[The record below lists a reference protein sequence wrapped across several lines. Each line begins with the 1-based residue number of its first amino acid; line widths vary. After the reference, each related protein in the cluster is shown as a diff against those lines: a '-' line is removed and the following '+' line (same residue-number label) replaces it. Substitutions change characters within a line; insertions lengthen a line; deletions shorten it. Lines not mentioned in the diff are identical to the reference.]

1 MVEIAKV
8 GTKPVSYKPPYDETL
23 RQFKLTNEEFSKL
36 KPGSI
41 IPEKGLLKLKAK
53 SITPGE
59 EFLKLKAKS
68 ITPEVGLLKLKA
80 KKINEPLTE
89 IFPKLAK
96 KTPLWKWAIGK
107 IFG

>member
-1 MVEIAKV
+1 MVKIAKF

-23 RQFKLTNEEFSKL
+23 KQFKLTNEEFSKL

-53 SITPGE
+53 SITP
-59 EFLKLKAKS
+59 
-68 ITPEVGLLKLKA
+68 EVGFLKLKA

>member
-59 EFLKLKAKS
+59 EFLKLKAK
-68 ITPEVGLLKLKA
+68 
-80 KKINEPLTE
+80 KINEPLTE

>member
-1 MVEIAKV
+1 MVKIAKF

-23 RQFKLTNEEFSKL
+23 KQFKLTNEEFSKL

-41 IPEKGLLKLKAK
+41 IPEK
-53 SITPGE
+53 
-59 EFLKLKAKS
+59 
-68 ITPEVGLLKLKA
+68 GLLKLKA

>member
-36 KPGSI
+36 KTGSI

-59 EFLKLKAKS
+59 EF
-68 ITPEVGLLKLKA
+68 LKLKA

>member
-36 KPGSI
+36 KPGAI

-59 EFLKLKAKS
+59 EF
-68 ITPEVGLLKLKA
+68 LKLKA